1 MSTNI
6 LYVCS
11 EVFPY
16 LEEKGAMGEV
26 CRFVPQQLQE
36 LGMQARI
43 FMPRYGIINERR
55 GQLHEVI
62 RLSGM
67 NLIIAGGDHQLI
79 IKVASITG
87 ARLQVYFID
96 NDEYF
101 SRKMTFRELD
111 GSFMEDNDQ
120 RSLFFA
126 RGTLET
132 VKKLRWTPQ
141 IIHSHGWFSALIPL
155 YLRKVY
161 KNDPIFAASK
171 IVISLYKDDFSE
183 NFDPEFANRMKKE
196 GMKFVEGNGPA
207 DEMDYHSLMALAID
221 QCDAVIVAEEGVS
234 EKLLDYAK
242 KSGKPILEHP
252 AKQGEVE
259 NIAKDIAAA
268 YEPFYQEILSQE

>member
-1 MSTNI
+1 MSTNV

-11 EVFPY
+11 EVYPY
-16 LEEKGAMGEV
+16 LEEEGAMGEV
-26 CRFVPQQLQE
+26 CRYVPQQLQE

-43 FMPRYGIINERR
+43 FMPRYGVINERR

-96 NDEYF
+96 NEEYF
-101 SRKMTFRELD
+101 SRKMIARELN
-111 GSFMEDNDQ
+111 GTLMEDNDQ

-141 IIHSHGWFSALIPL
+141 IIHTHGWFSALVPL
-155 YLRKVY
+155 YLRNVY

-171 IVISLYKDDFSE
+171 IVISLYKDDFNE
-183 NFDPEFANRMKKE
+183 NLDPAFASRMKKE
-196 GMKFVEGNGPA
+196 GIKF
-207 DEMDYHSLMALAID
+207 DEQNSPTEEISHYSLLTLAID
-221 QCDAVIVAEEGVS
+221 QCDAVIVAEEGVNP
-234 EKLLDYAK
+234 KLVEYAK
-242 KSGKPILEHP
+242 KIGKPVLEHP

-259 NIAKDIAAA
+259 SAAKDIAAQ
-268 YEPFYQEILSQE
+268 YEPFYQEILAQE